1 MAGDAVKLAKAIK
14 KASRIFICGN
24 GGSAANAIHI
34 ANDLIACGVKAQ
46 ALTGDVAT
54 LTAIANDFDYGSVF
68 SRQLETLG
76 CADDLLVALSGSG
89 RSANV
94 LQAIQKGNEIGMDT
108 WAIVGEYNADIPA
121 ANIAKHSMKWGRDMQ
136 EAEEKQ
142 LYIGHRV
149 MKWLKNS

>member
-1 MAGDAVKLAKAIK
+1 MKLARAIK
-14 KASRIFICGN
+14 RAKRVFICGN

-34 ANDLIACGVKAQ
+34 ANDLISCGVKAQ

-54 LTAIANDFDYGSVF
+54 LTAIANDYSYISIF

-89 RSANV
+89 RSPNI
-94 LQAIQKGNEIGMDT
+94 LQAIQKANDIGMDT
-108 WAIVGEYNADIPA
+108 WAIVGDFNDDIPA
-121 ANIAKHSMKWGRDMQ
+121 IHLAKHHTKWGRDMQ

-142 LYIGHRV
+142 LYLGHKV
-149 MKWLKNS
+149 MKWLKSS